1 MDEKTLYA
9 CAQRLALAFPFTEH
23 CWPFGPE
30 YDVFKVGG
38 KIFMIVTEF
47 NRRAVINLK
56 ADPEKSLLNQQIY
69 PSITPGYHMNKNT
82 GFPSPPAMTSAS
94 HCWKNWSTIRGI

>member
-1 MDEKTLYA
+1 MDEKTLHE
-9 CAQRLALAFPFTEH
+9 CAKRLALAFPFTEH

-30 YDVFKVGG
+30 YDVFKVEG

-69 PSITPGYHMNKNT
+69 PSITPVIT
-82 GFPSPPAMTSAS
+82 
-94 HCWKNWSTIRGI
+94 